1 LQMETVKEGVKYGLE
16 LRKPPSKTLPQLK
29 KNTNVF
35 GDEDSEDELT
45 VEEEIARHAAW
56 KQADKKTQDILAAA
70 VAQDT
75 SIFDYDSH
83 FDAIQHTREEPKRQ
97 EKLQRQSKYVG
108 ALLEKAEERKREQEI
123 LTERRL
129 AKEREAEDHLFGD
142 KEKFVTAAY
151 KKKLEE
157 EKKWKDEQAQKEA
170 EEEMNA
176 ADKKG
181 HMGDFYRNLLRNNVA
196 FGTSI
201 GSDGIVK
208 KEKEKMMHID
218 GGKMKEAAA
227 ADGKGVEKEKEEKS
241 EQVVTCPPLPPPQL
255 SHLDITKTGALST
268 SKNDADRERALIEEV
283 QREGSHP
290 VPPTSGGVVVQQ
302 KPPAGDVKKDKEEA
316 IAAARERYLARKRKL
331 EGH

>member
-1 LQMETVKEGVKYGLE
+1 METGKEGVKYGLE
-16 LRKPPSKTLPQLK
+16 LRKPPSKTLSQPKK
-29 KNTNVF
+29 KNNVF

-45 VEEEIARHAAW
+45 VEEEIARHAAR
-56 KQADKKTQDILAAA
+56 KQADKKTQDMIAAA
-70 VAQDT
+70 VAEDT
-75 SIFDYDSH
+75 SVFDYDSH

-129 AKEREAEDHLFGD
+129 AKERKAEDHLFGD
-142 KEKFVTAAY
+142 KEKFITVAY

-157 EKKWKDEQAQKEA
+157 EKKWKDEQAQKQA

-201 GSDGIVK
+201 GSDGILK
-208 KEKEKMMHID
+208 KEKEHID
-218 GGKMKEAAA
+218 GCKMKEAA

-241 EQVVTCPPLPPPQL
+241 EQVVTHPPLPPQQL
-255 SHLDITKTGALST
+255 SHLDITKTGAAST
-268 SKNDADRERALIEEV
+268 SKHEADGERAALEEI
-283 QREGSHP
+283 QREGSLP
-290 VPPTSGGVVVQQ
+290 VPSTSGGVVVQQ
-302 KPPAGDVKKDKEEA
+302 KSPAGDVKKDKEEA